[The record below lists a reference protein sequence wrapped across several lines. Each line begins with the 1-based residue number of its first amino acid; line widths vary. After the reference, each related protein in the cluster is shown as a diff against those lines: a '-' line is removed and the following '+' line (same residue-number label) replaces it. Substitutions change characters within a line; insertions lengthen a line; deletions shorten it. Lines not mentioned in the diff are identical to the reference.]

1 MNVLGD
7 LVVKFVSDDMKV
19 LVSKDKEAN
28 NNSIYNF
35 VKKMIDNAEDFS
47 SLWIQEYLIDKT
59 GSPPPSPFIV
69 KP

>member
-7 LVVKFVSDDMKV
+7 LVVIFVSDDMKV
-19 LVSKDKEAN
+19 LVSKDKDAN

-47 SLWIQEYLIDKT
+47 SIWIQEYLIDQNWI
-59 GSPPPSPFIV
+59 PPSKPFHC
-69 KP
+69 

>member
-7 LVVKFVSDDMKV
+7 LVVKFVSDNMKV

-35 VKKMIDNAEDFS
+35 VKKMIDNAEDLS
-47 SLWIQEYLIDKT
+47 SIWIQEYLIDQNWI
-59 GSPPPSPFIV
+59 PPSKPFHC
-69 KP
+69 